1 VKFLADESVERL
13 IVERLRQDGHVVE
26 HIREVSPGV
35 PDDVV
40 LERANREGVPLLTED
55 KDFGELIYRLGYSS
69 FGVVLIRL
77 SGLSSSSKAL
87 IVGDAVSQYGHRLA
101 HAFTTIRPGSVRV
114 RPRHTG
120 NGSDDF
126 A

>member
-1 VKFLADESVERL
+1 MKSVERL
-13 IVERLRQDGHVVE
+13 IVERLRQDGHQVA
-26 HIREVSPGV
+26 HIREISPGI
-35 PDDVV
+35 PDDAV
-40 LERANREGVPLLTED
+40 LERANRDGVPLLTED

-77 SGLSSSSKAL
+77 SGLSSPHKAA
-87 IVGDAVSQYGHRLA
+87 IVGDAVRQYGQRLE

-120 NGSDDF
+120 NGSDDL